1 MKAIILADRVG
12 HELEPLSQHYCP
24 ALLPVAGKPLI
35 EYSLEELAE
44 AGIRQVSLVVSAA
57 AERIEQAVGDGS
69 RWGLEIDYFLSR
81 GEESPRRL
89 VPRMGLHGDDWHL
102 ILRGDVL
109 RSRMIGEFLQTAVQL
124 GGSYVEGR
132 VCGGHAAALLF
143 RRADACLERLAWPL
157 ASSGAPIA
165 AGGMLAVLTGKL
177 APLDTLKN
185 YHAASLGAV
194 GGAFSGILL
203 PGLERKPSV
212 HVGAQTAAD
221 HLYWSDTRAV
231 LGRQVQIDPSV
242 SLHGTVV
249 LGDHVVVEART
260 SIEDSIV
267 MPGTYVGTDLSI
279 CNAIVAPE
287 LLMRVDT
294 GAVVGV
300 DDPLIL
306 SDMQRAEVMNYVT
319 HMGNRLAGVL
329 LLLVSIPLWPV
340 AALLASVTRG
350 KHALRR
356 RRMLSNRGARNAAGQ
371 WEPAHYNDWAW
382 DVDIPVLRRL
392 PRLLAVIHGDLD
404 VVGRAPRSEELPI
417 QVAGNA
423 AFGLLGP
430 VQVLLQADAPD
441 EECELAESC
450 FVATRSFSG
459 DMKYLL
465 SGLAGLVGRRGWL
478 GQRDKVETGAAGN
491 GVSRLSW

>member
-12 HELEPLSQHYCP
+12 HELEPLSKHSCP
-24 ALLPVAGKPLI
+24 ALLPVAGKPLV
-35 EYSLEELAE
+35 EHTLEELAE
-44 AGIRQVSLVVSAA
+44 AGIRQVSVVVSAS
-57 AERIEQAVGDGS
+57 AERIERAVGDGS

-109 RSRMIGEFLQTAVQL
+109 RSRMIEEFLQRAVQL

-143 RRADACLERLAWPL
+143 RRAGECLDRLAWPP
-157 ASSGAPIA
+157 ATSREPVA
-165 AGGMLAVLTGKL
+165 AGTLAVLTGNL
-177 APLDTLKN
+177 APLDSLKD
-185 YHAASLGAV
+185 YHAASLHAV
-194 GGAFSGILL
+194 SGGFSGILL
-203 PGLERKPSV
+203 PGLQQHPGVR
-212 HVGAQTAAD
+212 VGAQTAAD
-221 HLYWSDTRAV
+221 HLNWSDTKAV

-249 LGDHVVVEART
+249 LGDHAVVEART
-260 SIEDSIV
+260 SIEDSII

-287 LLMRVDT
+287 LLIRVDT

-306 SDMQRAEVMNYVT
+306 CDMQRAEVKNYV
-319 HMGNRLAGVL
+319 MQIGNRLAGAL
-329 LLLVSIPLWPV
+329 LLLLSLPLWPV
-340 AALLASVTRG
+340 AALLALLTRG
-350 KHALRR
+350 KHALLTQ
-356 RRMLSNRGARNAAGQ
+356 RMISNRSACNEAGA

-382 DVDIPVLRRL
+382 DLDIPILRRL
-392 PRLLAVIHGDLD
+392 PRLLAVIRGDLD
-404 VVGRAPRSEELPI
+404 LVGRAPRSDWLLTN
-417 QVAGNA
+417 VADAG

-430 VQVLLQADAPD
+430 VQVLLPADAPV
-441 EECELAESC
+441 EERELAESC
-450 FVATRSFSG
+450 FVATRSFKG

-465 SGLAGLVGRRGWL
+465 SGLAGLCGTRGWL
-478 GQRDKVETGAAGN
+478 GRRGQVETGGPDS
-491 GVSRLSW
+491 GLSRLSS